1 MATSIKQIEFLAR
14 AIVNRLED
22 RGLVEFGDAEAGIQI
37 VARTL
42 GESFAAV
49 DAIEQEARVRL
60 GRANGDRD
68 PSDSELAE
76 EMRRVAAERNVM
88 L

>member
-49 DAIEQEARVRL
+49 DAVEQEARIRL
-60 GRANGDRD
+60 ARANGDRD
-68 PSDSELAE
+68 PSDMELAE
-76 EMRRVAAERNVM
+76 EMRKVAAERNVM

>member
-37 VARTL
+37 VARTV

-49 DAIEQEARVRL
+49 DAVEQEARLRL
-60 GRANGDRD
+60 ARVNGDRD
-68 PSDSELAE
+68 PSDGELAE
-76 EMRRVAAERNVM
+76 EMRKVAAERNVM